1 MVWCDVVGQDVR
13 VVQLDDI
20 VRSDCPV
27 RLSASLSAVSPTD
40 FF

>member
-20 VRSDCPV
+20 VRCDCPV
-27 RLSASLSAVSPTD
+27 RLSASLSVVSPTD